1 MKSKFALSFG
11 ISLIFVGILNIFLE
25 TSSVILFG
33 LSVSTLLFSLIS
45 IAFTLFVSDDEDNKL
60 EFIYIIPFVILLSI
74 FCYSN
79 SLMKL
84 SFISNIVN
92 SNFLN
97 VLTFISFGLLFI
109 SEYINYKISL
119 MYQKINIYSIIIEAY
134 DYSNLILESIIDYR
148 KELIKN
154 KIIIDEQT
162 ETFLDKIEDLCNE
175 KTKKAKIEA
184 ELLKLEKDYY
194 TVEDFDKIYTK
205 NNEKL
210 NHNYTDKKSSNKK
223 GSNKKSGNKKK

>member
-1 MKSKFALSFG
+1 
-11 ISLIFVGILNIFLE
+11 
-25 TSSVILFG
+25 
-33 LSVSTLLFSLIS
+33 
-45 IAFTLFVSDDEDNKL
+45 
-60 EFIYIIPFVILLSI
+60 
-74 FCYSN
+74 
-79 SLMKL
+79 MKL

-134 DYSNLILESIIDYR
+134 DYSNLILDNLIDYR

-154 KIIIDEQT
+154 KIIIDKQT

>member
-1 MKSKFALSFG
+1 
-11 ISLIFVGILNIFLE
+11 
-25 TSSVILFG
+25 
-33 LSVSTLLFSLIS
+33 
-45 IAFTLFVSDDEDNKL
+45 
-60 EFIYIIPFVILLSI
+60 
-74 FCYSN
+74 
-79 SLMKL
+79 MKL